1 MVGFPICIPAG
12 ARRLLPARAVCSESF
27 RSRYPYI
34 ATKGR
39 DSGTPPPASQSKR
52 FCRTN
57 VDLSDKNTAC
67 SHLAM
72 GKSVAENSVPKF
84 VKFSVAFLHPDRLQM
99 CRVTRGLRGMSACG
113 RHADL
118 LCLVAETEECICT
131 RWNSTMINRYLA
143 RIISVAREQSHSF
156 ERTFFLE
163 S

>member
-39 DSGTPPPASQSKR
+39 DSGTPPGLAEQA
-52 FCRTN
+52 F
-57 VDLSDKNTAC
+57 LSDKC
-67 SHLAM
+67 QFVGQKHSLLPSGD
-72 GKSVAENSVPKF
+72 GKIRGGEFRSEVCKVFRSV
-84 VKFSVAFLHPDRLQM
+84 
-99 CRVTRGLRGMSACG
+99 SASGPASDVSCYEG
-113 RHADL
+113 AQRDECVRRADL

-131 RWNSTMINRYLA
+131 RWNSTMIKRYLA
-143 RIISVAREQSHSF
+143 RIISVAREQSHSLK
-156 ERTFFLE
+156 RIFFLE